1 MPTILAESGVAL
13 WAANLPCLT
22 ERPPLQTCQVCVV
35 IPVCNEAEHLPAV
48 LRALA
53 CQVDAQGQPVDPKS
67 YEVLVLANNC
77 SDDSAAIATASRS
90 QYPRLN
96 LHVIEITLPPP
107 QACVGRARQLVM
119 NEAYRRFSLITPA
132 HAGSPRQII
141 ASTDGDTVVS
151 PTWIASMLEEFE
163 RGVDVVCGRILTQRA
178 AAGIQAE
185 TSLYFLRYMA
195 HRYLTAQIETFLDP
209 LPHDAWP
216 RHYQHFGANLAVLAS
231 CYAQVGGVPNVST
244 QEDVALYQKLQNIDA
259 KIRHSPK
266 VKVFTSARQ
275 LGRTSSGL
283 AERISQLSQ
292 ASRQR
297 QSILVESPQLTEA
310 RILLRHQL
318 RQNWMILQGLAS
330 PGSWGAGLGPL
341 ARALG
346 LPDLQLR
353 QALEAAPTFGL
364 LLETLTSYQRQD
376 IAASLWPV
384 NATEISLA
392 NMHLRQRV
400 QALRQQ
406 WHPEAPFHLNAGL
419 NAGLKALQQIEPVP
433 LFSLTY

>member
-22 ERPPLQTCQVCVV
+22 EKPPLQACQVCVV

-48 LRALA
+48 LRSLA
-53 CQVDAQGQPVDPKS
+53 CQVNAQGQPVDPES

-77 SDDSAAIATASRS
+77 SDDSAAIATASRR
-90 QYPRLN
+90 QYPQFN
-96 LHVIEITLPPP
+96 LHVIEVVLPPP
-107 QACVGRARQLVM
+107 QACVGRARQMVM

-132 HAGSPRQII
+132 HAGGARQII

-151 PTWIASMLEEFE
+151 STWIASMLEEFE
-163 RGVDVVCGRILTQRA
+163 QGVDVVCGRILTQRA
-178 AAGIQAE
+178 AAGIEAD

-195 HRYLTAQIETFLDP
+195 HRYLTAQLETFLDP

-231 CYAQVGGVPNVST
+231 CYGQVGGVPNVST

-266 VKVFTSARQ
+266 VKVLTSARQ

-283 AERISQLSQ
+283 AERINQLSQ

-310 RILLRHQL
+310 RILVRHQL
-318 RQNWMILQGLAS
+318 RQTWAAFHGVAS
-330 PGSWGAGLGPL
+330 PSVWGAGLGLL
-341 ARALG
+341 AKVLG

-364 LLETLTSYQRQD
+364 LLEAITSYQKQE
-376 IAASLWPV
+376 AATSTWPSS
-384 NATEISLA
+384 ATEISLA

-406 WHPEAPFHLNAGL
+406 WHPEAPFGL
-419 NAGLKALQQIEPVP
+419 SAGLKALQQIEPVP